1 MKASYQY
8 QLNNLISLLDEISSC
23 LVEELKYVDRELYTL
38 ETELNFLEFAIRKH
52 LSKKHVLPLQQEQV
66 ITFFRQHF
74 NNSHVAILTTNE
86 GTSLAN

>member
-8 QLNNLISLLDEISSC
+8 QLTTLVNLLDEISSC
-23 LVEELKYVDRELYTL
+23 IVEELKYVDRRLYTL

-74 NNSHVAILTTNE
+74 NNS
-86 GTSLAN
+86 

>member
-1 MKASYQY
+1 MKASFQC
-8 QLNNLISLLDEISSC
+8 QLNTLVNLLDEISSC
-23 LVEELKYVDRELYTL
+23 LVEEQMYIDRALYTL

-74 NNSHVAILTTNE
+74 KDSQVVALTTDE
-86 GTSLAN
+86 DTSLVN